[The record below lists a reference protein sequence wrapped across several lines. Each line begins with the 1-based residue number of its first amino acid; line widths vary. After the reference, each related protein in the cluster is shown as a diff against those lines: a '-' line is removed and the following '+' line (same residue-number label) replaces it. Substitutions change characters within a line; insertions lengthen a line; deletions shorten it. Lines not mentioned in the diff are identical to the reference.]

1 MRFSISI
8 IALIISTFTSV
19 YGQKN
24 FTIKVIFNDTLN
36 KELSSFKK
44 DFDETKTFSDTLQ
57 IHQQLE
63 TLILRLRG
71 NGYLAASVDS
81 IKRDY
86 LKTIAFIYT
95 GEKYI
100 WAYLKQGN
108 VPVELLE
115 GTGFR
120 KKLYSGKPFRFDQ
133 IALINSK
140 ILRNCE
146 NRGYP
151 FAIVSLD
158 SIIINENQFSASLSV
173 NKNRFLHIDSII
185 IKGSADVTPVYI
197 YNYIG
202 IAPGD
207 VYKENQIKRISNR
220 FRELPFIR
228 EVKTSQVLFT
238 EKETKLYLFLEN
250 RKASQFDG
258 VIGLLPDENKSGK
271 YNFTGEVH
279 LKLQNSLKRGE
290 IIELNWKQLPVK
302 SQDLKVHFLYPFLF
316 NTPFGVDGNLA
327 IFKKDTTYI
336 DVTKNLG
343 VQYALTGSNYIKAF
357 VNDKQS
363 DLQSSK
369 GLENITTLPPYADI
383 TTVSYGATVHYEKLD
398 YRLNPRKG
406 FLLELTGSTGNRR
419 IRKNSDINPLAY
431 ENINLSS
438 VTYLGEINAD
448 YFFSMGGRN
457 VINLGSNTAYIY
469 NPNLF
474 TNELYRIG
482 GLKTLRGFDEESI
495 YASVYT
501 IGKIE
506 YRYLL
511 EQNSFLFTFINIAW
525 YENTSN
531 NLHITDTPFGFGTGI
546 NFETKIGI
554 MSVSYALGKQ
564 FNNPI
569 LFKNG
574 KIHFGIVNYF

>member
-8 IALIISTFTSV
+8 ITLIISTFTSV

-24 FTIKVIFNDTLN
+24 FTINVIFNDTLN
-36 KELSSFKK
+36 KELSSFKN

-63 TLILRLRG
+63 SLILLLRG
-71 NGYLAASVDS
+71 NGYLAVSVDS
-81 IKRDY
+81 IKRDG
-86 LKTIAFIYT
+86 LKTLAFIYT
-95 GEKYI
+95 GEKYM
-100 WAYLKQGN
+100 WATLQQGN

-120 KKLYSGKPFRFDQ
+120 KKLYTGKPFRFDQ

-369 GLENITTLPPYADI
+369 GLENITTLPSYADI

-419 IRKNSDINPLAY
+419 IRKNSDINPIAY

-438 VTYLGEINAD
+438 VTYLGEINAE
-448 YFFSMGGRN
+448 YFFSLGGRN

-495 YASVYT
+495 YASIYT